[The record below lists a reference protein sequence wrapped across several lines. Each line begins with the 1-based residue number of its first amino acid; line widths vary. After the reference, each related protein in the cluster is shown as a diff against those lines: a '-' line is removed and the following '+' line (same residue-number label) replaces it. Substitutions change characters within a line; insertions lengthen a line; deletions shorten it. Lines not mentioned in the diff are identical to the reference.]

1 MTVIFLYYNILVN
14 NKPITENKCPFIEGP
29 VIEM

>member
-14 NKPITENKCPFIEGP
+14 NKPIIENYGPVIEGP